1 MNEALFIDPT
11 IRMEK
16 VAYDIRIDDDPEE
29 WPVSVIRESHKQ
41 LPFLKDYETEVE
53 FDKVDTARGYAVG
66 KMLVWPPRMQ
76 KQAAAQSK
84 QLVVVPV
91 IIRDREMAPLDV
103 YSHSGSM
110 LPMDQDKVAQVLF
123 QPQMFE
129 GPVPRG
135 SMLGTNLYG
144 NLIPPNTDHQYNAG
158 TLHKHGSAKNAPN
171 YRKAEDLAE
180 SCATCKFWQPRGEG
194 KGYCK
199 AYDFI
204 CKGSWTC
211 DAWAGQEGT
220 KEASAFWEQAVLT
233 FRSSDINALGEKLAA
248 DQGLKHAYTSTPVL
262 RAALADMLRAAES
275 EKTASE
281 VREHRYSSLK
291 PTVVQLTKQG
301 KGYLCKVANHNC
313 FAPRTHKATRFEV
326 QDMLSKEAFD
336 RLLERGQATF
346 TVDPVV
352 TESVVEKTASEV
364 THFGVYQTWRS
375 GQPLEGMVIPKV
387 VDFDGRDLGMQ
398 LFVGEDTHSM
408 QEKVAGVFLSDKDIA
423 SDHPRGLGVFVF
435 QQSDHAIATEPVDV
449 QGIVKVSHENG
460 TTAEIVATRMS
471 TGTPLKLTVVPGL
484 YKIASVGNNIALPA
498 SARFVSLQGKQSQVA
513 SSVEDANL
521 FEQRKVASINTVTLR
536 SDGHTFSLDGHNA
549 KAFPE
554 QDMLADEA
562 EFALCALGLTG
573 TQASNV
579 MKTAAV
585 HGTAK
590 IPFTRLVVPEAVA
603 MRGAVEKVAHAV
615 SLQPEKLRVDLT
627 RELAL
632 LTSPKAEELWKEA
645 SVTLGKESVD
655 GILSLGFVNPENAS
669 LYVAYLPELEKVS
682 SKLAELLVASRLGL
696 DGVRETAAKNAM
708 TQVNA
713 VIRGLEGMRE
723 RIS

>member
-1 MNEALFIDPT
+1 MNQALFIDPT

-53 FDKVDTARGYAVG
+53 FDKIDTARGYAVG

-76 KQAAAQSK
+76 KHAAAQRK

-91 IIRDREMAPLDV
+91 IIRDREMSPMDV
-103 YSHSGSM
+103 YSHSGSL

-123 QPQMFE
+123 QPQMFQ

-135 SMLGTNLYG
+135 KFLGTNLYG

-158 TLHKHGSAKNAPN
+158 TLHKHGSVKG
-171 YRKAEDLAE
+171 RSQEDALMAAIRDE
-180 SCATCKFWQPRGEG
+180 KDPG
-194 KGYCK
+194 KKLKLQKRLQKMEARNMENEYGIK
-199 AYDFI
+199 
-204 CKGSWTC
+204 KKVKT
-211 DAWAGQEGT
+211 
-220 KEASAFWEQAVLT
+220 ASAFWQQVLPT
-233 FRSSDINALGEKLAA
+233 FRSEDINSFGEKLAS

-275 EKTASE
+275 EKTAAD
-281 VREHRYSSLK
+281 VRSYRHEHLK

-313 FAPRTHKATRFEV
+313 YAPRTHQATRFEV
-326 QDMLSKEAFD
+326 QDMLSEEAFD
-336 RLLERGQATF
+336 RLLERGRATF
-346 TVDPVV
+346 TLEPVT
-352 TESVVEKTASEV
+352 TESVTEKTASEA
-364 THFGVYQTWRS
+364 THFGIYRTWRA
-375 GQPLEGMVIPKV
+375 GKPLEGMVFPKV

-398 LFVGEDTHSM
+398 LFVGDETHSM
-408 QEKVAGVFLSDKDIA
+408 QEKVAGVFLEDKDIS
-423 SDHPRGLGVFVF
+423 SDRPHGVGVFVF

-449 QGIVKVSHENG
+449 QGIVKVSHTNG

-484 YKIASVGNNIALPA
+484 RKIASVGNNIALPT
-498 SARFVSLQGKQSQVA
+498 SARFVSLRGRQSRV
-513 SSVEDANL
+513 SSSPEDANL
-521 FEQRKVASINTVTLR
+521 FEQRKVASINSVILR
-536 SDGHTFSLDGHNA
+536 SDGHTFSLEGHNA
-549 KAFPE
+549 QVFPE
-554 QDMLADEA
+554 QDMLSDEV
-562 EFALCALGLTG
+562 EFALCSLGLTG

-579 MKTAAV
+579 MKTASAD
-585 HGTAK
+585 GIAR
-590 IPFTRLVVPEAVA
+590 IPFTRMVIPEAA
-603 MRGAVEKVAHAV
+603 ALRDAAEKVAHA
-615 SLQPEKLRVDLT
+615 LIPQTEKLRVDLT
-627 RELAL
+627 KELAL
-632 LTSPKAEELWKEA
+632 LTSPKAEALWKQA

-655 GILSLGFVNPENAS
+655 SILSLGFVNPENAS
-669 LYVAYLPELEKVS
+669 LYVSYLPELEKVA

-713 VIRGLEGMRE
+713 VIRGLEDIRE
-723 RIS
+723 RIN